1 MGRRSARLDEGLL
14 VVEGAMLLREAASA
28 GWRVVAQVLA
38 PEGEALPSIGEDLW
52 FLAPDVLEKIS
63 DTTTPQPVLGL
74 VERRVM
80 DLKQVAVSG
89 WVLVLDRIA
98 DPGNAGTLIRSAEA
112 AGAGAVFIT
121 KGSVDWSSPKT
132 VRSSAGAVFNV
143 PIVEVSDLDA
153 VKSRGWKLVGTSS
166 HEKKGAK
173 NYKDADMT
181 GPVALVLGNE
191 AHGLDTQVAFDQ
203 WVFIPHLGRAESL
216 NVAMAGTLLA
226 FEIAGRKLAE
236 SE

>member
-80 DLKQVAVSG
+80 DLKRVAVSG

-153 VKSRGWKLVGTSS
+153 VKSCGWKLVGTSS